1 MERYSDE
8 AIRIIDELHTER
20 LDYQSEYIPLID
32 AAQRLDAYESTG
44 MEPENIG
51 ALRKELNQYKELGDL
66 DRLREAVTRQK
77 EYEQFMERWKETVK
91 IAGAVKDIG
100 GARIAELVQADR
112 EGRIHII
119 PIPRRNTCGK
129 CGNFVR
135 VSGHTYGECKLR
147 PHYKPYQSRVCC
159 SKYFE
164 KAMKEMENA
173 QK

>member
-1 MERYSDE
+1 MELKSAEKYITRVYMSTKNDSYRE
-8 AIRIIDELHTER
+8 ALAEVL
-20 LDYQSEYIPLID
+20 
-32 AAQRLDAYESTG
+32 AA
-44 MEPENIG
+44 
-51 ALRKELNQYKELGDL
+51 
-66 DRLREAVTRQK
+66 LREAVTKQK
-77 EYEQFMERWKETVK
+77 EYEQFMEHWQEAVK

-100 GARIAELVQADR
+100 AERIAELVQADR

-135 VSGHTYGECKLR
+135 VSGRTYGECKLR

-164 KAMKEMENA
+164 NALEEMEDA

>member
-44 MEPENIG
+44 MEPENIC
-51 ALRKELNQYKELGDL
+51 ALQEELNQYKKLGDL
-66 DRLREAVTRQK
+66 YRLR
-77 EYEQFMERWKETVK
+77 
-91 IAGAVKDIG
+91 
-100 GARIAELVQADR
+100 ELVQADR

-119 PIPRRNTCGK
+119 PIPERNTCGK

-135 VSGHTYGECKLR
+135 VSGHTFGECKLR
-147 PHYKPYQSRVCC
+147 PNFMPHQSEVCC
-159 SKYFE
+159 RRYFE
-164 KAMKEMENA
+164 KALEEMEI
-173 QK
+173 KL

>member
-8 AIRIIDELHTER
+8 AIRVIDELHTER

-51 ALRKELNQYKELGDL
+51 ALQEELNQYKKLGDL
-66 DRLREAVTRQK
+66 NRLR
-77 EYEQFMERWKETVK
+77 
-91 IAGAVKDIG
+91 
-100 GARIAELVQADR
+100 ELVQADR

-147 PHYKPYQSRVCC
+147 PRYKPYQSRVCC

-164 KAMKEMENA
+164 NTLEEMEDA
-173 QK
+173 

>member
-1 MERYSDE
+1 MELKSAEKYLMRVCMSTKNDSYRE
-8 AIRIIDELHTER
+8 ALAEVL
-20 LDYQSEYIPLID
+20 
-32 AAQRLDAYESTG
+32 AA
-44 MEPENIG
+44 
-51 ALRKELNQYKELGDL
+51 
-66 DRLREAVTRQK
+66 LREAVTKQK
-77 EYEQFMERWKETVK
+77 EYEQFMEHWQEAVK

-100 GARIAELVQADR
+100 AERIAELVQADR

-135 VSGHTYGECKLR
+135 VSGRTYGECKLR

-164 KAMKEMENA
+164 NALEEMEDA